1 MLSATGARAL
11 HAGQTAGDD
20 HGGGATRHLR
30 PGARPAR
37 GTGWL
42 LDRLPRLLKVETRR
56 GAHAD
61 PAVDATRGRPLLYLL
76 GTAAL
81 AALLMSGIAA
91 ANYRLAP
98 LSYSAAAQARVAE
111 ILAGGSNYAVFDL
124 NLDMRELRRQHIA
137 RLDAAPEVVVLGASH
152 WQEAHGELLPGRR
165 FYNAHVHR
173 DYYEDLLAVVEML
186 LRHDRLP
193 KTLIMSIR
201 DMTFLPVERRTDRLW
216 LTALPD
222 YRAMAARLGIAS
234 HPWFETWPARRWFN
248 LLSLPAMWDNALRWL
263 TRGQLARTGP
273 RPGAPDHGRAAGR
286 RLDRLVPCA
295 HRAQFTPER
304 PEAEV
309 ADAVAA
315 RHDRAPA
322 IDPAAV
328 TAVDRLLGL
337 LGERGVRVVLI
348 HPPFHPDFYRQVQK
362 LRLWRWTAAGRG
374 DHRTPRQRPRR
385 DRGRQ
390 LRSRRGR
397 LHPEH
402 VHRCRAQ
409 RPGLPAARARSGPRS
424 VIRRR
429 TMGTRPPA
437 RLGTAS
443 RARS

>member
-11 HAGQTAGDD
+11 HAGQTAADD
-20 HGGGATRHLR
+20 HGTGATRHLR
-30 PGARPAR
+30 AGARPAR
-37 GTGWL
+37 GTGRL
-42 LDRLPRLLKVETRR
+42 LDLLPRLLKIETRR

-61 PAVDATRGRPLLYLL
+61 SAVDATRGRPLLYLL

-91 ANYRLAP
+91 ANYGLAP

-111 ILAGGSNYAVFDL
+111 ILAGGGNYAVFDL

-137 RLDAAPEVVVLGASH
+137 RLDAAPDVVVLGASH

-263 TRGQLARTGP
+263 TADRWPGPVRARALPTMDVLQADGSI
-273 RPGAPDHGRAAGR
+273 GWSH
-286 RLDRLVPCA
+286 A
-295 HRAQFTPER
+295 HRARFTPEHAR
-304 PEAEV
+304 TEV
-309 ADAVAA
+309 RIAVAA

-337 LGERGVRVVLI
+337 LKERGVRVVLI
-348 HPPFHPDFYRQVQK
+348 HPPFQPEFYDQIKNSTYGAGLQQVAAITTRLAKAHGATAVGSFDPDVAGCTPSMFIDAEHSGPACLQRVLDQV
-362 LRLWRWTAAGRG
+362 
-374 DHRTPRQRPRR
+374 
-385 DRGRQ
+385 
-390 LRSRRGR
+390 
-397 LHPEH
+397 
-402 VHRCRAQ
+402 
-409 RPGLPAARARSGPRS
+409 PGL
-424 VIRRR
+424 
-429 TMGTRPPA
+429 
-437 RLGTAS
+437 
-443 RARS
+443 